1 MRGHLVVDLSG
12 QGCGHAA
19 ISVPILNALRCSW
32 PDLKL
37 TIRTAVP
44 RASLAERLAGSFDYV
59 SQPDFGMVVSDALH
73 VVPNQSA
80 FAYWCQYGDW
90 GEMASKAA
98 NKLASL
104 KPRYCFA
111 TFRSCRLPQLIGK
124 EFLQSSW
131 VGLIGPMFFVITS
144 RFLMLT
150 EEKLKSGRQQSRRMS
165 ASTGIT

>member
-12 QGCGHAA
+12 QGYGHAA

-80 FAYWCQYGDW
+80 FAYWCQHGDW
-90 GEMASKAA
+90 GETVSKAA